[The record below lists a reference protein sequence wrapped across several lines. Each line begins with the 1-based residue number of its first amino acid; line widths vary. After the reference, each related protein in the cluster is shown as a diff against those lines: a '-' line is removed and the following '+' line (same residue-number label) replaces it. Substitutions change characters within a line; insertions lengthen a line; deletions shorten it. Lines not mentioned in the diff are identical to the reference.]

1 MTVRKKT
8 VRKLLTFSLISA
20 FLLSQFLSGWPVLAL
35 DEQASS
41 LSEMVTNQVATESAE
56 REIDLNAILN
66 LIKQESTR
74 SAEIATA
81 SAQATDSA
89 SLSLPDISTLE
100 ATPSAQLKK
109 KIKRPSL
116 RKGNLRAG
124 EELQID
130 LGDYQNNEVKT
141 FVYDSSGKEIELEAS
156 QTESGQ
162 ITFNLPNAFLP
173 GKYHLK
179 ILDVSSE
186 ILAEQDFTWGVLAIN
201 PNKSIYLPG
210 ETANLA
216 MAVLNEQGRMVCD
229 AKLTLKITNPQGETE
244 ELSTEKETIKVNPE
258 CQLHSYTE
266 KPDYEA
272 VYQTKAVGAYQME
285 LLAETQNGS
294 FTINDSFEVREQV
307 DFDIER
313 TGPTR
318 IYPPAIY
325 SVSFN
330 VIANQD
336 FEGVVEETVPSDFE
350 ILPLENKEE
359 VLGETT
365 LAEVVAEVENNTLT
379 NYQRSYDKVEE
390 QEKTKVIS
398 WYVSVKN
405 GEKINLGYRFKA
417 PNISPQFYLLGPL
430 TFKDFSGLSLFQE
443 ARKWQI
449 AADATAYVANKSS
462 DWNDETAWTPAG
474 YPGKAASDTASI
486 GNFTMTVTANPANT
500 VSSVTFTSTTG
511 GKIIVNSPYVL
522 TVSGA
527 ITLNNQ
533 ATAVDANATLE
544 GTGSISTGSIQV
556 GGTITPSDKAAPT
569 TTLTSTITSLT
580 SSGNLTITS
589 IKGASTRY
597 NNATFTLSGGV
608 TTVNGTV
615 TTITPS
621 SLTSTF
627 TMANSTLG
635 LGGGTPWSLGSGGT
649 NVITLNGAS
658 AVVNY
663 NSSSAQTVLVTG
675 ITSTAYTT
683 LQINNSNASGAT
695 LQAAVSV
702 TTLTIGDATANSKF
716 GDGGYVITPGAGSV
730 LNLTQGT
737 YNLGSAATATSWPS
751 WGTRNI
757 LAGTTIGYVAT
768 PSQTVSSTP
777 AYQNLTI
784 SGAGTKTMTGVTSVA
799 GNFTAS
805 GGTATPVLATISGN
819 FLVNGAT
826 ITTGENLAVTGSTT
840 LSSGSLSLGNFTF
853 STGSLT
859 VSSGTITT
867 VGYAF
872 TVTGTTIV
880 NGGTL
885 TLNNNTGNKLL
896 QGAVAVSSGTLNG
909 ASTAIQIENGI
920 TQSSTGSVAI
930 TGTTTFQTNAA
941 QALGGTTSFAITTIG
956 SGVTLTNNGT
966 TTISGLLTLTGNW
979 VQANGSTLNYSS
991 TSAFSGAGTFSAS
1004 TATNTVN
1011 YTASGTQTVKD
1022 PNGGTAHT
1030 YSNLGLSGT
1039 SAKTMTGVT
1048 TVNDFT
1054 MNGSSSTIDNV
1065 LTTINGNFSLSG
1077 TATTTTGA
1085 ALAVTGSTNVGTGT
1099 SLIIGAFVT
1108 SMPNITVTST
1118 GTMTNN
1124 GTLTISGTLSV
1135 GTVTNGFTNNGTVT
1149 VTTALSGAGS
1159 FINTGAGTLN
1169 YGATAVPAITTL
1181 TTTAV
1186 GNTVNY
1192 TGTSPV
1198 IRTLVYHH
1206 LGITGSGTVT
1216 GPNFT
1221 VTTIVGNLTISTAS
1235 SLVVTTGAALA
1246 VTGTTTV
1253 GTGTSL
1259 TIGAFITS
1267 MPNITVTS
1275 TGTFTNGGTLTV
1287 STTLAGTGIFTN
1299 GAAGVLNFGGSTLDV
1314 NTFDPSTAGNTVN
1327 YNANGDQTPRNVATY
1342 HHLTLSTAGAKNLGN
1357 TTTAIN
1363 GNFTLSGTVSSQ
1375 TAANLTIGGT
1385 LSVGAGTSLT
1395 IGAFTFSVGT
1405 TTNIASTGSLIFSSA
1420 TNPSKTFT
1428 GDVTVNGVWNEQDAI
1443 TPSFAG
1449 NLTNTATSWIASTGL
1464 HTFTGANKTISGGT
1478 ATVIPSLTITGTVAN
1493 SNTLTVATLLT
1504 VTSPGVLTN
1513 NGTITATTSLTG
1525 NGGLTQGSSAILNLS
1540 GTVDISTLNATA
1552 GTNTVNYT
1560 GSGQTI
1566 KDTTYANLT
1575 ISGTIST
1582 GNQTATVGGAFD
1594 VSGGTFTP
1602 SSGTMTMN
1610 NNSSIITNPGNLAF
1624 NNLSVGSGATSS
1636 TSSSFNIN
1644 GNFTDSGTFTAS
1656 NGTITFSGA
1665 DGSTQQIS
1673 GNSTFYNFTASTVGI
1688 GSTGRTLQF
1697 AGGSSINVG
1706 GTWTVTGDSGKVI
1719 TLQSS
1724 NETNWTINPT
1734 AANVTYVDVYR
1745 STRTGVSFC
1754 ATYSTKDENT
1764 LNWNVSDGDSC
1775 NQAPNSPSSL
1785 AQKKIDNT
1793 VLAVGDWTNETSV
1806 QFTALASDSDTSDT
1820 LYLCVEKDDID
1831 TAFGNTEDVCGTGVG
1846 YTGGSVPVTV
1856 TIEGITDATQ
1866 YHWHARV
1873 KDAASTY
1880 SSWVAYGGNS
1890 DDIPPGADRDFG
1902 VDTTAPADG
1911 TVFDGTNT
1919 GIDIDFNGG
1928 SLSELSANWADIN
1941 ANVSG
1946 LDHYEYSIGTSIGG
1960 TEVGSWVS
1968 VGTGTSAIATGLT
1981 LQTSDLYY
1989 FNVRAIDKATN
2000 TQTAISSD
2008 GQFVSPSLTFSVSP
2022 STLTFVN
2029 LNVGNSYSDTKIT
2042 TLTTSTNA
2050 YGGYVIRAFV
2060 TDYLRSLGGSFFI
2073 PDFDGGNYASPGT
2086 WGVGNTGFGYTSS
2099 DTTIQEFGDKFGGGN
2114 LYAPFSQDGP
2124 GDIVADH
2131 TDNITGDPINEQ
2143 FFITNKVK
2151 AGLTQASSYYST
2163 IAVYTATAQ
2172 Y

>member
-229 AKLTLKITNPQGETE
+229 AKLILKITSPQGKTE
-244 ELSTEKETIKVNPE
+244 ELSTEKETVKVNSE

-272 VYQTKAVGAYQME
+272 VYQTKEVGAYQME

-294 FTINDSFEVREQV
+294 FTINDSFEVRERV

-318 IYPPAIY
+318 IYPPETYPIE
-325 SVSFN
+325 FK
-330 VIANQD
+330 IKANQD

-379 NYQRSYDKVEE
+379 SYQRSYDKVEE

-417 PNISPQFYLLGPL
+417 PHISPQFYLLGPL
-430 TFKDFSGLSLFQE
+430 KFLNTEGQSVFQE
-443 ARKWQI
+443 TRQWQI
-449 AADATAYVANKSS
+449 AADATYTATQSG
-462 DWNDETAWTPAG
+462 DWNTNATWGGGGHPVAG
-474 YPGKAASDTASI
+474 DTANI
-486 GNFTMTVTANPANT
+486 PAFTVTVGVGTTAAAATVNLTANPAGIT
-500 VSSVTFTSTTG
+500 VNGTLAISGTMTLYNLAAANIGATVNGSGPITIGAIAVGNSTTPTT
-511 GKIIVNSPYVL
+511 NSTTRTHTLNL
-522 TVSGA
+522 TGTNA
-527 ITLNNQ
+527 ITCL
-533 ATAVDANATLE
+533 
-544 GTGSISTGSIQV
+544 
-556 GGTITPSDKAAPT
+556 
-569 TTLTSTITSLT
+569 
-580 SSGNLTITS
+580 GNLTIIS
-589 IKGASTRY
+589 RIGS
-597 NNATFTLSGGV
+597 NNGRIANGVLSLQ
-608 TTVNGTV
+608 TANLTVNGTV
-615 TTITPS
+615 TTTNADAVNN
-621 SLTSTF
+621 STF
-627 TMANSTLG
+627 TMATGGSGTLN
-635 LGGGTPWSLGSGGT
+635 LGGATPWSLSGTGT
-649 NVITLNGAS
+649 NTITLNGAT
-658 AVVNY
+658 AAVNY
-663 NSSSAQTVLVTG
+663 NSSSAQIPLATT
-675 ITSTAYTT
+675 YTT
-683 LQINNSNASGAT
+683 LKSNNTTGLTMGGAF
-695 LQAAVSV
+695 
-702 TTLTIGDATANSKF
+702 TTTNLTIGDVTSSSIF
-716 GDGGYVITPGAGSV
+716 SDGGNT
-730 LNLTQGT
+730 LTASGT
-737 YNLGSAATATSWPS
+737 LTMSNSSTYKLGSAGAATTFPGFAVRTL
-751 WGTRNI
+751 N
-757 LAGTTIGYVAT
+757 AGTTIGYVAT
-768 PSQTVSSTP
+768 PNQTVSSTP
-777 AYQNLTI
+777 TYQNLTLA
-784 SGAGTKTMTGVTSVA
+784 GGGTKTVTGVTTVA
-799 GNFTAS
+799 GNFTATA
-805 GGTATPVLATISGN
+805 GTATMVLATVGGN
-819 FLVNGAT
+819 VLVNGGT
-826 ITTGENLAVTGSTT
+826 ITTGQNLAVTGSTT
-840 LSSGSLSLGNFTF
+840 VSSGSLTQGAFTY
-853 STGSLT
+853 STASLT
-859 VSSGTITT
+859 VSGGTLTT
-867 VGYAF
+867 AGAAF
-872 TVTGTTIV
+872 TVSGTTTV

-885 TLNNNTGNKLL
+885 TLNNNTGAKLL
-896 QGAVAVSSGTLNG
+896 QDAVAVSSGTLNG

-941 QALGGTTSFAITTIG
+941 QALGGTTSFAITTID

-991 TSAFSGAGTFSAS
+991 TSAFADTGTFSAS

-1135 GTVTNGFTNNGTVT
+1135 TTVSNGFTNNGTVT

-1159 FINTGAGTLN
+1159 FINAGAGVLN

-1198 IRTLVYHH
+1198 IRTVAYHH
-1206 LGITGSGTVT
+1206 LGITGGGTVT
-1216 GPNFT
+1216 GANFT
-1221 VTTIVGNLTISTAS
+1221 VTTIVGNLTISGS
-1235 SLVVTTGAALA
+1235 VGVTTGAVLA

-1259 TIGAFITS
+1259 NIGAFVTS
-1267 MPNITVTS
+1267 MPNITVNS

-1287 STTLAGTGIFTN
+1287 STTLAGTGTFTN

-1375 TAANLTIGGT
+1375 TAANLTIGDA

-1610 NNSSIITNPGNLAF
+1610 NGASIANSGSLTF
-1624 NNLSVGSGATSS
+1624 SNLSVGSGASAS
-1636 TSSSFNIN
+1636 TSNSFSIG
-1644 GNFTDSGTFTAS
+1644 GNFANSGVFTAS
-1656 NGTITFSGA
+1656 AGTVTFSGG

-1820 LYLCVEKDDID
+1820 LYLCVEKDNID
-1831 TAFGNTEDVCGTGVG
+1831 TAFGNTEDLPCGTGVG
-1846 YTGGSVPVTV
+1846 YTGGSIPVSV
-1856 TIEGITDATQ
+1856 TIEVITDATQ

-1960 TEVGSWVS
+1960 TEVGSWIS
-1968 VGTGTSAIATGLT
+1968 VGTGTSATATGLT

>member
-1 MTVRKKT
+1 MTVQKKA
-8 VRKLLTFSLISA
+8 VQKKFLTFSFIST
-20 FLLSQFLSGWPVLAL
+20 FLLSQFLSSWPVLAVN
-35 DEQASS
+35 EETSS
-41 LSEMVTNQVATESAE
+41 SSQVATESAE
-56 REIDLNAILN
+56 REIDIKALLN
-66 LIKQESTR
+66 LIMGETTR
-74 SAEIATA
+74 SAEIATE

-100 ATPSAQLKK
+100 TTPSAQLRPPKNKK
-109 KIKRPSL
+109 PSL
-116 RKGNLRAG
+116 AKGNLKAG
-124 EELQID
+124 EKLQVD
-130 LGDYQNNEVKT
+130 LGDYQANEVKA
-141 FVYDSSGKEIELEAS
+141 FIYDSSDKEIELDVG
-156 QTESGQ
+156 QTEDGQ
-162 ITFNLPNAFLP
+162 ITFTFPNAFRP

-179 ILDVSSE
+179 ILDESSLE
-186 ILAEQDFTWGVLAIN
+186 VLIEQDFTWGVLAIN
-201 PNKSIYLPG
+201 TNKSIYLPG

-216 MAVLNEQGRMVCD
+216 MAVLDESGRMVCD
-229 AKLTLKITNPQGETE
+229 AKLTLKITNPQGETK

-258 CQLHSYTE
+258 CQLHNYTE

-272 VYQTKAVGAYQME
+272 VYQTKGIGAYQME

-294 FTINDSFEVREQV
+294 FTINDSFEVQEQV
-307 DFDIER
+307 AFDIER
-313 TGPTR
+313 MGPTR
-318 IYPPAIY
+318 IYPPSIY
-325 SVSFN
+325 TVSFN
-330 VIANQD
+330 VMANQD

-379 NYQRSYDKVEE
+379 SYQRSYDKVKQ

-405 GEKINLGYRFKA
+405 GEKINLGYRFDA
-417 PNISPQFYLLGPL
+417 PDISPQFYLLGPL
-430 TFKDFSGLSLFQE
+430 KFINSKSETVFQE
-443 ARKWQI
+443 TRQWQI
-449 AADATAYVANKSS
+449 AADATACSSTATGGNWGTSTTWNSPCNISGGPTVAN
-462 DWNDETAWTPAG
+462 DVTITAGA
-474 YPGKAASDTASI
+474 
-486 GNFTMTVTANPANT
+486 TVTVEASTTRAAY
-500 VSSVTFTSTTG
+500 SVTFTTGTSQNTILQLSSSGGAVLNVSTSVNIIYAKTSGNSVSLYVDQNTLTAGSITIGGGSRAYGALLRISTG
-511 GKIIVNSPYVL
+511 TV
-522 TVSGA
+522 TVSGDISFNA
-527 ITLNNQ
+527 SYT
-533 ATAVDANATLE
+533 TDALTFTDA
-544 GTGSISTGSIQV
+544 GTVNLTGNFGAS
-556 GGTITPSDKAAPT
+556 GALT
-569 TTLTSTITSLT
+569 TVAGSTI
-580 SSGNLTITS
+580 N
-589 IKGASTRY
+589 
-597 NNATFTLSGGV
+597 F
-608 TTVNGTV
+608 NG
-615 TTITPS
+615 
-621 SLTSTF
+621 
-627 TMANSTLG
+627 
-635 LGGGTPWSLGSGGT
+635 
-649 NVITLNGAS
+649 
-658 AVVNY
+658 
-663 NSSSAQTVLVTG
+663 SSAQTTAGYTYNVLKSNNAAGVTL
-675 ITSTAYTT
+675 TANST
-683 LQINNSNASGAT
+683 I
-695 LQAAVSV
+695 
-702 TTLTIGDATANSKF
+702 TTLTIGNPTSNSLF
-716 GDGGYVITPGAGSV
+716 SDGGFTITPGASSV
-730 LNLTQGT
+730 LNLTSGT
-737 YNLGSAATATSWPS
+737 YSLGAGTATSWPA

-757 LAGTTIGYVAT
+757 AAGTTVQYAAT
-768 PSQTVSSTP
+768 PNQTVSSTP

-819 FLVNGAT
+819 FLINGGT
-826 ITTGENLAVTGSTT
+826 ITTGANLAVTGNTT

-859 VSSGTITT
+859 VSAGTITT

-872 TVTGTTIV
+872 TVTGATTI

-909 ASTAIQIENGI
+909 ASTAIQIENNI

-966 TTISGLLTLTGNW
+966 TTITGLLTLTGDW

-1054 MNGSSSTIDNV
+1054 MSGSASTIDNV
-1065 LTTINGNFSLSG
+1065 LTTVNGNFSLSG
-1077 TATTTTGA
+1077 TSTTTTGA
-1085 ALAVTGSTNVGTGT
+1085 ALAVTGSTTVGTGT
-1099 SLIIGAFVT
+1099 FLIIGVFVT

-1135 GTVTNGFTNNGTVT
+1135 TTVSNGFTNNGTVT

-1159 FINTGAGTLN
+1159 FINAGAGILN

-1192 TGTSPV
+1192 TGASPV
-1198 IRTLVYHH
+1198 IRTVAYHH

-1216 GPNFT
+1216 GANFT

-1259 TIGAFITS
+1259 TIGAFTTS
-1267 MPNITVTS
+1267 IPNITVTD

-1287 STTLAGTGIFTN
+1287 STTLAGTGTFTN

-1375 TAANLTIGGT
+1375 TAANLTIGGA

-1395 IGAFTFSVGT
+1395 IGVFTFSVGT

-1428 GDVTVNGVWNEQDAI
+1428 GDVTVSGIWNEQDAI
-1443 TPSFAG
+1443 MPSFGG
-1449 NLTNTATSWIASTGL
+1449 NLTNSATTWTASTGL
-1464 HTFTGANKTISGGT
+1464 HTFTGANKTISGT
-1478 ATVIPSLTITGTVAN
+1478 TITVIPSVTITGTIAN
-1493 SNTLTVATLLT
+1493 SNTLAVATLLT

-1513 NGTITATTSLTG
+1513 NGTVTASTSLTG
-1525 NGGLTQGSSAILNLS
+1525 NGGLTQGSSAILNLG
-1540 GTVDISTLNATA
+1540 GTVDISTLTAIA

-1566 KDTTYANLT
+1566 KDTTYVNLT

-1582 GNQTATVGGAFD
+1582 GNQTANVGGVFN
-1594 VSGGTFTP
+1594 VLGGTFTP

-1610 NNSSIITNPGNLAF
+1610 NGSSITNSAGNLAF

-1636 TSSSFNIN
+1636 TLSSFNIN

-1673 GNSTFYNFTASTVGI
+1673 GNSTSFYNFTASTVGI
-1688 GSTGRTLQF
+1688 GSSGRTLQF

-1706 GTWTVTGDSGKVI
+1706 GTWVVTGESGKVI
-1719 TLQSS
+1719 TLKSS

-1745 STRTGVSFC
+1745 STNTGVSFC
-1754 ATYSTKDENT
+1754 ATYSTKDANCLGWSVT
-1764 LNWNVSDGDSC
+1764 AGGGSC

-1785 AQKKIDNT
+1785 AQKKTDDT
-1793 VLAVGDWTNETSV
+1793 VISTGGWINQTSV
-1806 QFTALASDSDTSDT
+1806 KFTATASDSDTSDT
-1820 LYLCVEKDDID
+1820 LRLCVEKDDI
-1831 TAFGNTEDVCGTGVG
+1831 NTSFSGGEIWCGFGVG
-1846 YTGGSVPVTV
+1846 YTGGSVPVSV
-1856 TIEGITDATQ
+1856 TITGITDATQ

-1880 SSWVAYGGNS
+1880 SSWVAYGDNPTGDGSTDGNPANS
-1890 DDIPPGADRDFG
+1890 DFG
-1902 VDTTAPADG
+1902 VDTTAPIGGSVYDG
-1911 TVFDGTNT
+1911 TET
-1919 GIDIDFNGG
+1919 GVDKSFNGG
-1928 SLSELSANWADIN
+1928 SLSQLSANWDNIN
-1941 ANVSG
+1941 SQVSG
-1946 LDHYEYSIGTSIGG
+1946 LNYYEYSIGTSIGG

-1968 VGTGTSAIATGLT
+1968 VGTGTSATATGLT
-1981 LQTSDLYY
+1981 LQTSAPYY
-1989 FNVRAIDKATN
+1989 FNVRAIDNATN
-2000 TQTAISSD
+2000 TQTAISSN

-2022 STLTFVN
+2022 LTLTLDN

-2050 YGGYVIRAFV
+2050 YGGYVVRAFV
-2060 TDYLRSLGGSFFI
+2060 TDYLRSVGVGNTI
-2073 PDFDGGNYASPGT
+2073 PDFDGGTYASPGT
-2086 WGVGNTGFGYTSS
+2086 WEVENTGFGYTSS

-2131 TDNITGDPINEQ
+2131 TNNVTGDPISNEQ
-2143 FFITNKVK
+2143 FTITNKVK

-2163 IAVYTATAQ
+2163 TAVYTATAQ